1 MELNCRL
8 KWIEVHFHPAGTCI
22 PIPAQENGNINNLE
36 QMKNKTCGKIVSAY
50 KLNINYFQQTRREK
64 VDERKINSTVR
75 PNCLQKEIRILE
87 RKYAFSRGKQVNLM
101 VK

>member
-50 KLNINYFQQTRREK
+50 KLNIKYFQQTRREK
-64 VDERKINSTVR
+64 KRKNEKLFQQSD
-75 PNCLQKEIRILE
+75 RIVSK
-87 RKYAFSRGKQVNLM
+87 RKYVFSKGNTHFQEENKSI
-101 VK
+101 